1 MVVKGNW
8 AIFARL
14 ALALGVVVAGSSAGL
29 AQDNYPNKPIKMVI
43 GFGAGGSTDRAARLV
58 AEAMS
63 SDLGQ
68 QVIVENRTGAGG
80 RIATNLVIN
89 APPDGYTILYTTISQ
104 VFMPIL
110 YKNLPFDPENGLVP
124 IGMVAL
130 MPFVAIVSKDLGVST
145 YKELIDLLRANPGKY
160 AYGSTGPG
168 TITHISGEQFKG
180 LSKTDV
186 IHVPY
191 PGEPPQLNDLM
202 GGRLAFIMTGPPA
215 IPALQSAGKI
225 VALAITD
232 EVRSDLLPNVPTTAE
247 AGLPGHLSYTFHM
260 VQAPKGTPQPI
271 IDRLNKALNDA
282 VKKVEPQ
289 IQQLGM
295 RIMLMNP
302 KEMQAYLAAESKKW
316 RTIIEDAKIT
326 VEQ

>member
-1 MVVKGNW
+1 MVVGKRRSLCM
-8 AIFARL
+8 RL
-14 ALALGVVVAGSSAGL
+14 AIAFSVAMGVATPAK
-29 AQDNYPNKPIKMVI
+29 AQESFPTKPVRMII
-43 GFGAGGSTDRAARLV
+43 GFAAGGPTDRASRLI

-63 SDLGQ
+63 RTLGQ

-80 RIATNLVIN
+80 RIATGMVIN
-89 APPDGYTILYTTISQ
+89 AAPDGYTILYSTISQ
-104 VFMPIL
+104 VLMPIL
-110 YKNLPFDPENGLVP
+110 HKNLPFDPEAGLVP

-130 MPFVAIVSKDLGVST
+130 MPFVTIVSKDLGVTS
-145 YKELIDLLRANPGKY
+145 YKGLIDLLRANPGKY

-168 TITHISGEQFKG
+168 TITHISGEQFKR

-186 IHVPY
+186 LHVPY

-202 GGRLAFIMTGPPA
+202 GGRLAFIVTGPPA
-215 IPALQSAGKI
+215 IPALQSAGKV

-232 EVRSDLLPNVPTTAE
+232 EVRSDQLPDVPTTAE

-271 IDRLNKALNDA
+271 IDILNQALNKAA
-282 VKKVEPQ
+282 KEVEPQ
-289 IQQLGM
+289 IKQLGM
-295 RIMLMNP
+295 RVMLMNP
-302 KEMQAYLAAESKKW
+302 AEMQAYLAAESKKW
-316 RTIIEDAKIT
+316 RAIIEEAKIT